1 MSRSLIKRR
10 SLLQQLGAAAFLATP
25 VFRSAIVEAQ
35 AKAPLRYVAVHLPSG
50 VSMLNRN
57 SDLSVKGSSWDYDH
71 YLGGLKDIQSDV
83 IIFNNLGMPTGNV
96 VSSYTELEGHGGGMR
111 TMFTGDTNQRSGQVP
126 GAGSQYGTISSIDQL
141 LANAF
146 GSNTKFGSLQLGAI
160 TMTNGNPEGERCIF
174 NNGTAIEP
182 VEDPKATFARLFPG
196 ATTPAAS
203 SGTMNVDPKATAELI
218 ALHDA
223 GKSRLDQLKA
233 EIMAVKAIAG
243 TDEQSKL
250 DLHLTSLRELENSLP
265 QIGAGGGPIF
275 QGVTCAPPNIGN
287 QAAPIVGVEGNPV
300 DYIQELGP
308 VMLEL
313 MYQAINCDLTRIA
326 TFQWLSTGDNSIFP
340 FLNINQTHHG
350 LEHSWP
356 GDDQTKAMYDRIQT
370 WLMLQTSTF
379 IKRLKSTPEGNG
391 SVLDNTVVFVASE
404 MWGGH
409 EHDEFI
415 ALVAGKAGGAINPG
429 RTLDAQG
436 RAHNDLLLSLVNMMG
451 LNVTA
456 VGDPKYVTGP
466 LNLG

>member
-35 AKAPLRYVAVHLPSG
+35 AKVPLRYVAVHLPSG
-50 VSMLNRN
+50 VSMLDRN
-57 SDLSVKGSSWDYDH
+57 GDLSVKGSSWDYDH

-83 IIFNNLGMPTGNV
+83 VIFNNLGMPTGNV

-111 TMFTGDTNQRSGQVP
+111 TMFTGDTNQRSGEVP
-126 GAGSQYGTISSIDQL
+126 GAGSQYGTINSIDQL

-160 TMTNGNPEGERCIF
+160 TQTNSNPEGRRCLF
-174 NNGTAIEP
+174 KNGTALEP
-182 VEDPKATFARLFPG
+182 VEDPNATFARLFPG

-203 SGTMNVDPKATAELI
+203 SGTMNADPKATAELV

-233 EIMAVKAIAG
+233 EILAIKAIAG

-265 QIGAGGGPIF
+265 QVGAGTGPIF

-287 QAAPIVGVEGNPV
+287 QGASNNGNSS
-300 DYIQELGP
+300 DDIQELGP
-308 VMLEL
+308 AMLEL

-326 TFQWLSTGDNSIFP
+326 TFQWMSTGANNIFP
-340 FLNINQTHHG
+340 FLNINESHHG
-350 LEHSWP
+350 LEHSWQD
-356 GDDQTKAMYDRIQT
+356 DDQLKASYDRIQT

-409 EHDEFI
+409 QHDEFI